1 MNNIDD
7 RAGSPEFE
15 RLNGR
20 NFYPTIEQERAEYDA
35 RFHETGEA
43 SPKKERRIFDVRP
56 RVIQESEEMILAR
69 KERQDIIENRE
80 QCEYRNR

>member
-1 MNNIDD
+1 MNDIDD

-20 NFYPTIEQERAEYDA
+20 NFYPTIDQERAEYDA

-43 SPKKERRIFDVRP
+43 PKKEEPRIIDATQ
-56 RVIQESEEMILAR
+56 VIEKSDEMIQAR
-69 KERQDIIENRE
+69 KERDDIIDDRWERS
-80 QCEYRNR
+80 R